1 MAERPTRERQRQY
14 RRYFQAE
21 LEMAALYKAL
31 ADRANDGHRRQV
43 LNELATWEVR
53 HAAKWAE
60 KLGIPI
66 PQHPPTRL
74 TLRHRILL
82 LAADVV
88 GLRRVLPF
96 LLRGEA
102 DEIRAYSKDPEASEL
117 IPEERRHAG
126 MLRKLFGEGR
136 GSQVAAFEP
145 RQIVSGSAV
154 RAAVLGVND
163 GLVSNFSLVMGV
175 AGAST
180 NSDFILLAGVAGLLA
195 GAFSMAAGEY
205 VSVRSQRD
213 LYENQIDI
221 ERAELEEFPGDEEQE
236 LTLIYEAKGLSKE
249 SAAQV
254 AKHLMT
260 NPQVALDIMVRE
272 KHGLDLDEV
281 GSPWTAAGSSFVA
294 FCLGAIVPILPFML
308 GGMGQVAV
316 GTSAAASGLA
326 LVVVGG
332 SLAYFSNRNVAWG
345 SLRMLLA
352 GGAAAAVTYG
362 VGSLI
367 GTTIT

>member
-60 KLGIPI
+60 KLGIPT
-66 PQHPPTRL
+66 PQHPPTHL

-102 DEIRAYSKDPEASEL
+102 DEIRAYSKDPEATEL

-163 GLVSNFSLVMGV
+163 GLVSNFSLVLIV
-175 AGAST
+175 IAREA
-180 NSDFILLAGVAGLLA
+180 
-195 GAFSMAAGEY
+195 
-205 VSVRSQRD
+205 RSCNVQSPMRR
-213 LYENQIDI
+213 IP
-221 ERAELEEFPGDEEQE
+221 PG
-236 LTLIYEAKGLSKE
+236 
-249 SAAQV
+249 
-254 AKHLMT
+254 
-260 NPQVALDIMVRE
+260 
-272 KHGLDLDEV
+272 
-281 GSPWTAAGSSFVA
+281 F
-294 FCLGAIVPILPFML
+294 
-308 GGMGQVAV
+308 
-316 GTSAAASGLA
+316 
-326 LVVVGG
+326 
-332 SLAYFSNRNVAWG
+332 
-345 SLRMLLA
+345 
-352 GGAAAAVTYG
+352 
-362 VGSLI
+362 
-367 GTTIT
+367 